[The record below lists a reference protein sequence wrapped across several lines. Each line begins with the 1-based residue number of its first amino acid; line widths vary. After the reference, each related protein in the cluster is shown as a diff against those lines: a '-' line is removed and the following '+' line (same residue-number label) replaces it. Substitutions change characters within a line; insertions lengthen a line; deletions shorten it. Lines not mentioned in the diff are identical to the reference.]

1 MADNEPIIA
10 RGKRALLAG
19 RTGSGKSTLG
29 KWLINRSPGHWV
41 ILNPKWTKAYNTLPD
56 SNVVKSLDM
65 RAIDKSIREFRFTI
79 INPKSTETSP
89 DTMDLFVQMLHDE
102 YSNVGLCCDEL
113 YTLHKNGRAG
123 EGLLGWL
130 TRGRELK
137 QSFVGMTQRP
147 KFISKFLF
155 SESDYIGGMTL
166 SLDDDRKTMYE
177 NTGKPEFLTRLPE
190 RDWLWLDV
198 QNDNLRLFGPVPP
211 T

>member
-29 KWLINRSPGHWV
+29 KWLINRSPGRWV
-41 ILNPKWTKAYNTLPD
+41 ILNPKWTKAYNSLPD
-56 SNVVKSLDM
+56 SYVVKKLDM
-65 RAIDKSIREFRFTI
+65 REIDKSIMNNRFTI
-79 INPKSTETSP
+79 INPRSSESTA
-89 DTMDLFVQMLHDE
+89 DNMDAFVQQLHDD
-102 YSNVGLCCDEL
+102 YSNIGLCIDEL
-113 YTLHKNGRAG
+113 YTLHNNGRAG

-155 SESDYIGGMTL
+155 SESDYIAGMTL
-166 SLDDDRKTMYE
+166 SLTDDRKTMYE
-177 NTGKPEFLTRLPE
+177 NTGKAEFFERLPE
-190 RDWLWLDV
+190 HDWLWLDV
-198 QNDNLRLFGPVPP
+198 GNDNLRYFGPVPP